1 MGDFYSQLQG
11 LTTRDKERQ
20 TAVFMR
26 LSLHVACGLSEAL
39 AGWRNV
45 PAAMPDRK
53 GHVELISD
61 SGKSCV

>member
-1 MGDFYSQLQG
+1 MGDSNSYRPR

-20 TAVFMR
+20 TALFMR

-39 AGWRNV
+39 AGLRNV
-45 PAAMPDRK
+45 LAAMPDRK
-53 GHVELISD
+53 GHVELISG